1 MFGPNLEKLVYFISI
16 VTLFLILLAGMIFYL
31 IYKFQKKQWLNKK
44 NLEELQLLHENNLL
58 QSKIQ
63 VQEQTFQNISREI
76 HDNIG
81 QKLSLAKLQL
91 NTIQEVS
98 SENILHTIKDV
109 VTTISVCIN
118 DLRDISRS
126 LSSEVIIN
134 NGFLKAL
141 EFEIEQINKTFQYN
155 ISLKVTGESVFME
168 AEKELTI
175 FRIIQEALHNIF
187 KHAAATQISIQVYF
201 SEHDLDVKVIDNGKG
216 FDLSLITDKN
226 GLNNI
231 KNRAISINGTVNIES
246 ALKKGTIV
254 HLKTPLYEPV

>member
-1 MFGPNLEKLVYFISI
+1 MFSSSVEKFVLFIII
-16 VTLFLILLAGMIFYL
+16 VTLLLIFLTVIISYL
-31 IYKFQKKQWLNKK
+31 IYRYQKRQWLNKQK
-44 NLEELQLLHENNLL
+44 LDELQIQHENNILKS
-58 QSKIQ
+58 QIQ

-91 NTIQEVS
+91 NTIQSVPPGS
-98 SENILHTIKDV
+98 VLQTIQNV
-109 VTTISVCIN
+109 ATTISACID

-126 LSSEVIIN
+126 LSSEVIIH

-155 ISLKVTGESVFME
+155 ISLKVTGESVIVK

-187 KHAAATQISIQVYF
+187 KHAEATQIEIHVYF
-201 SEHDLDVKVIDNGKG
+201 SNDDLDVMIIDNGKG
-216 FDLSLITDKN
+216 FDLALNSDKN

-231 KNRAISINGTVNIES
+231 KNRAISINGTVRIES
-246 ALKKGTIV
+246 TLKKGTIV
-254 HLKTPLYEPV
+254 HLKTPLHEPV